1 MTTSYAYESVSLDAV
16 KQWFSD
22 MQKEVH
28 VLGPL
33 LPPGYGSKTQ
43 NSEEGTS
50 VEIES
55 FLGEM
60 LVQHGKRSVFFVRSF
75 NFYLRLKFELTYI
88 VFLRFPLALPTGR
101 QFRNTLTN

>member
-1 MTTSYAYESVSLDAV
+1 M

-33 LPPGYGSKTQ
+33 LPFGYGIETL
-43 NSEEGTS
+43 NIEGPS
-50 VEIES
+50 VDIET

-60 LVQHGKRSVFFVRSF
+60 LVQHGKRSVFFVRFFCVLSF
-75 NFYLRLKFELTYI
+75 STNFSPDF
-88 VFLRFPLALPTGR
+88 FWNHPLDLSFGTH
-101 QFRNTLTN
+101 